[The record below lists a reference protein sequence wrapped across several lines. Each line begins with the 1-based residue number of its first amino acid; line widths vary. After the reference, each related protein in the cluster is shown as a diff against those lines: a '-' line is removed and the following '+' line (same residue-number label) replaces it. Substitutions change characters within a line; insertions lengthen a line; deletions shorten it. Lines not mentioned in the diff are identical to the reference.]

1 LKIETILAN
10 DAFETNNS
18 LLAAFTTNYSG
29 SGQYINTFGDV
40 NPDTWVTK
48 GIWSKGNPAFPKF
61 NGVFENYYVTS
72 SRGNYKDETTAYLYS
87 PCYDLSRLQNPVLK
101 FDMVF
106 DIELDW
112 DVLYMEYTVNNG
124 ASWKILGTSD
134 DPNWYNSNFIDP
146 ERPITVGKQW
156 TGTDLEVKE
165 YNYSLADLNTE
176 SNIIFRFV
184 FLSDAAVNGEGAG
197 IDNFS
202 ISASAVLAVDDF
214 SKHNFMLYPNPSSS
228 VFYIQRP
235 GNEEMRVSV
244 YDLTGRLIMEKN
256 KISVSHYGLDLS
268 NVDAGLYFL
277 KITEG
282 KQQLSTTILKQ

>member
-1 LKIETILAN
+1 
-10 DAFETNNS
+10 
-18 LLAAFTTNYSG
+18 
-29 SGQYINTFGDV
+29 
-40 NPDTWVTK
+40 
-48 GIWSKGNPAFPKF
+48 
-61 NGVFENYYVTS
+61 
-72 SRGNYKDETTAYLYS
+72 
-87 PCYDLSRLQNPVLK
+87 
-101 FDMVF
+101 
-106 DIELDW
+106 
-112 DVLYMEYTVNNG
+112 LYMEYSVNKGETWN
-124 ASWKILGTSD
+124 ILGTSD

-146 ERPITVGKQW
+146 DRPITVGKQW

-165 YNYSLADLNTE
+165 YSYSLAELNTE

-184 FLSDAAVNGEGAG
+184 FASDQAENYEGAG

-202 ISASAVLAVDDF
+202 ITASAILAVDDF

-228 VFYIQRP
+228 IFYIQRP

-256 KISVSHYGLDLS
+256 RIIKTHYGLDLS
-268 NVDAGLYFL
+268 DIDAGLYFL